1 MQGVLEYPVDKTKL
15 VVNRD
20 AEDIGIKADFLEEKL
35 GISICARIPSDGRLA
50 VQAANTGLPFV
61 LSSPKAPI
69 SQGIREL
76 AQTIAGGEDLAAAAG
91 MGGANPGFFGKILHR
106 LRA

>member
-35 GISICARIPSDGRLA
+35 GISICAKIPSDGRLA
-50 VQAANTGLPFV
+50 VQAANTGVPFV

-69 SQGIREL
+69 SQGSGPGPRNSRRRRSHGSILDGSRESGL
-76 AQTIAGGEDLAAAAG
+76 FRQ
-91 MGGANPGFFGKILHR
+91 NSPPP
-106 LRA
+106 